1 MRKSHQTQTRIKGQQ
16 RARSREWPR
25 LLDLCAGAWWD
36 LHAHSTPCHRP
47 KALSTKLGIQMPR
60 RWCYLCQY
68 PKEVPRGTQRLSPQ
82 FLPTS
87 GAAGAAQNEGPRDG
101 ECSVGGEEKSRTRLP
116 GSQVT
121 VKSVCEVCNTQVGHL
136 DGTRP
141 GTLCRRWAE
150 NAQRMLKWRQKSK
163 LSFVGWIRSR
173 GGEGLEWGWMW
184 SFSIGTVWAGP
195 KAERA
200 WPGLGVGPKRGGSR
214 GGERVG
220 VRAGGVRRA
229 GLTAWGIPLRVRS
242 PALLASVCERSAKFS
257 ALVAAA
263 PSAPAATTRPAPG
276 AARLRRPAVRQG
288 MARVKTGSRGR
299 KGRL

>member
-1 MRKSHQTQTRIKGQQ
+1 MASPSRPLCVQVPGGTYTPTPPHATDPKHSHRTRNTDAQTVVLPMSVPKGGAQ
-16 RARSREWPR
+16 RHTKAAPLPNSS
-25 LLDLCAGAWWD
+25 LL
-36 LHAHSTPCHRP
+36 
-47 KALSTKLGIQMPR
+47 LGQ
-60 RWCYLCQY
+60 
-68 PKEVPRGTQRLSPQ
+68 RGR
-82 FLPTS
+82 
-87 GAAGAAQNEGPRDG
+87 AQNEGPRNG
-101 ECSVGGEEKSRTRLP
+101 ECSVGEEKSRTRLP

-173 GGEGLEWGWMW
+173 GGEGLEWGWKW

-214 GGERVG
+214 GGEGVG

-229 GLTAWGIPLRVRS
+229 GLTAGASRS
-242 PALLASVCERSAKFS
+242 EFALQHS
-257 ALVAAA
+257 
-263 PSAPAATTRPAPG
+263 G
-276 AARLRRPAVRQG
+276 
-288 MARVKTGSRGR
+288 
-299 KGRL
+299 